1 MIRTAV
7 TVGLARLGRGRGC
20 FFLAAVLLLVVA
32 AGPVHGSFRLIG
44 LTIEDAV
51 ARQVV
56 EHFTIAR
63 QLQPV
68 RFLGTLRTIEWLL
81 DRPPLAAALARH
93 LHPPLEGYHVTDTGD
108 GMYTVDD
115 QGALRGEFRLVARGL
130 DRRVYLVEGQF
141 RSLAHIMSLSGSMV
155 FTLEY
160 REQRQGN
167 DPYVEITPQLFVRL
181 NNVAAHAILKVL
193 APLIHGIIDRRVAN
207 LTAAAGAVGQRLA
220 KDPDGLYREMR
231 TWPDVRPEEVEAFR
245 LAFTTGEEG

>member
-1 MIRTAV
+1 MIRNSMTASPE
-7 TVGLARLGRGRGC
+7 RLGGRRSC
-20 FFLAAVLLLVVA
+20 FFLVAVLLLAVT

-56 EHFTIAR
+56 ERYTIAR

-108 GMYTVDD
+108 SVYTVDD

-130 DRRVYLVEGQF
+130 DRRVYLAEGRF
-141 RSLAHIMSLSGSMV
+141 RSLAYILSLSGSMV

-160 REQRQGN
+160 REGRQAN
-167 DPYVEITPQLFVRL
+167 EPYVEITPQLFVRL
-181 NNVAAHAILKVL
+181 NNVAAHAFLKVL

-207 LTAAAGAVGQRLA
+207 LTVAAEAVGRRIA

-231 TWPDVRPEEVEAFR
+231 TWPDIRPEEVEAFR
-245 LAFTTGEEG
+245 LAFATKEDG